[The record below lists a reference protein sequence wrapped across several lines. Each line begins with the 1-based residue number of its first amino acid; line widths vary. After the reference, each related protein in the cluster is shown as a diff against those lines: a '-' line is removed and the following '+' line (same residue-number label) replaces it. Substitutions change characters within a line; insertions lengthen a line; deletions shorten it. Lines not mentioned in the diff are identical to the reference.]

1 MRMMLGR
8 PPQSTRSEREGT
20 AATLAPYWGGHLF
33 INKFAGKCGWKRSPV
48 GDELV
53 QIINARKLLL
63 LGKLQHCGLF

>member
-1 MRMMLGR
+1 VKGLLQRW
-8 PPQSTRSEREGT
+8 PPTG
-20 AATLAPYWGGHLF
+20 AATFF
-33 INKFAGKCGWKRSPV
+33 INKFAGKCGWKRRPV